1 MEMIDPAKI
10 SFKMS
15 HRTGTALQ
23 SAQRW
28 ASNSVAW

>member
-1 MEMIDPAKI
+1 
-10 SFKMS
+10 MS
-15 HRTGTALQ
+15 HRTGKALQ